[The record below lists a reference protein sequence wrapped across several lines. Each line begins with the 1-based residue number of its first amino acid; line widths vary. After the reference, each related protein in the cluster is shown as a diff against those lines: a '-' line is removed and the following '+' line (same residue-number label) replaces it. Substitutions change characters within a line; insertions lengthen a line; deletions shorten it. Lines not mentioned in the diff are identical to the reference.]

1 MKMPPLQT
9 RRFSLTN
16 TFFYK
21 KKKKPIITVR
31 KEMRIM
37 QKFVYEYAT
46 KVYFGEGAAREH
58 LAEAVS
64 GYGKNVML
72 AYGGGSVKKNGIY
85 DELKTILENAG
96 KTVTDFSGIMSNP
109 TYAKVQEGAKLAKEQ
124 KIDFILAVGGGS
136 VIDCCKI
143 VAAQAKTDKDLWEM
157 EMTEH
162 QFPTEVLPMG
172 AVVTA
177 SGTGAEMNGGAVI
190 TNEEKIIKAGM
201 AAAAPRF
208 AILDP
213 EYTMSLPHMQVIS
226 GAFDTLSHA
235 METYFGNSDQD
246 NVSDDVALAI
256 MRNTVVNMRRLLK
269 NINDIQAR
277 SNLMWDSA
285 MAENGILKVG
295 RVTDFQAHQLEHQLG
310 AYTDCNHGQG
320 LAVIHPAYY
329 RHIVKDAKEKFERF
343 GKEVFGVESAGESV
357 EALAAFIK
365 ECGLPT
371 KMGEL
376 RSKTEITPELLKNV
390 ADTCNVIKCNP
401 RELGRDEIY
410 EILME
415 CM

>member
-1 MKMPPLQT
+1 
-9 RRFSLTN
+9 
-16 TFFYK
+16 
-21 KKKKPIITVR
+21 
-31 KEMRIM
+31 M

-46 KVYFGEGAAREH
+46 KVYFGAGAVKKH
-58 LAEAVS
+58 LAQAVS
-64 GYGKNVML
+64 GYGQNVML

-85 DELKTILENAG
+85 DEVKKILEDAG
-96 KTVTDFSGIMSNP
+96 KKVFDFSGVMSNP
-109 TYAKVQEGAKLAKEQ
+109 TYAKVQEGAGMAKKEN
-124 KIDFILAVGGGS
+124 IDFILAVGGGS

-143 VAAQAKTDKDLWEM
+143 VAAQAKTEEDLWEM

-162 QFPTEVLPMG
+162 KFPTEVLPMG
-172 AVVTA
+172 AIVTA

-190 TNEEKIIKAGM
+190 TNEEKVIKAGM

-213 EYTMSLPHMQVIS
+213 EYTWSVPRMQVIS

-246 NVSDDVALAI
+246 NVSDDVALSI

-269 NINDIQAR
+269 DINDVQAR
-277 SNLMWDSA
+277 GNLMWDSA

-295 RVTDFQAHQLEHQLG
+295 RVTDFQAHQMEHQLG

-329 RHIVKDAKEKFERF
+329 RHIVKDAEEKFQRF
-343 GKEVFGVESAGESV
+343 GKEVFGVDSAQAGV
-357 EALAAFIK
+357 EALADFIK

-376 RSKTEITPELLKNV
+376 KSKVEITSEILRNV

-401 RELGRDEIY
+401 RELSRDEIY
-410 EILME
+410 DLLME

>member
-1 MKMPPLQT
+1 
-9 RRFSLTN
+9 
-16 TFFYK
+16 
-21 KKKKPIITVR
+21 
-31 KEMRIM
+31 M

-64 GYGKNVML
+64 GYGQNVML

-85 DELKTILENAG
+85 DEIKKILEDAG
-96 KTVTDFSGIMSNP
+96 KKVTDFSGIMPNP
-109 TYAKVQEGAKLAKEQ
+109 TYAKVQEGAELAKKE

-162 QFPTEVLPMG
+162 QFPTDVLPMG

-177 SGTGAEMNGGAVI
+177 SDTGAEMNGGAVI
-190 TNEEKIIKAGM
+190 TNEEKVIKAGM

-208 AILDP
+208 AVLDP
-213 EYTMSLPHMQVIS
+213 AYTASVPRMQVIS

-235 METYFGNSDQD
+235 METYFGNSDPD

-256 MRNTVVNMRRLLK
+256 MRNTVVNMRRLLG
-269 NINDIQAR
+269 NIDDIQAKG
-277 SNLMWDSA
+277 NLMWDSA

-295 RVTDFQAHQLEHQLG
+295 RVTDFQAHQMEHQLG

-329 RHIVKDAKEKFERF
+329 RHIVKDAEEKFRRF
-343 GKEVFGVESAGESV
+343 GKEVFGVDTAEAGV
-357 EALAAFIK
+357 EALADFIK
-365 ECGLPT
+365 ECGLPA

-376 RSKTEITPELLKNV
+376 KSRTEITPEILRSV

-401 RELGRDEIY
+401 RELSRDEIY
-410 EILME
+410 DILME

>member
-1 MKMPPLQT
+1 
-9 RRFSLTN
+9 
-16 TFFYK
+16 
-21 KKKKPIITVR
+21 
-31 KEMRIM
+31 M

-46 KVYFGEGAAREH
+46 KVYFGAGAVKKH
-58 LAEAVS
+58 LAQAVS
-64 GYGKNVML
+64 GYGQNVML

-85 DELKTILENAG
+85 DEVKKILEDAG
-96 KTVTDFSGIMSNP
+96 KKVFDFSGVMSNP
-109 TYAKVQEGAKLAKEQ
+109 TYAKVQEGAGMAKKEN
-124 KIDFILAVGGGS
+124 IDFILAVGGGS

-143 VAAQAKTDKDLWEM
+143 VAAQAKTEEDLWEM

-162 QFPTEVLPMG
+162 KFPTEVLPMG
-172 AVVTA
+172 AIVTA

-190 TNEEKIIKAGM
+190 TNEEKVTKAGM

-213 EYTMSLPHMQVIS
+213 EYTLSVPRMQVIS

-246 NVSDDVALAI
+246 NVSDDVALSI

-269 NINDIQAR
+269 DINDVQAR
-277 SNLMWDSA
+277 GNLMWDSA

-295 RVTDFQAHQLEHQLG
+295 RVTDFQAHQMEHQLG

-329 RHIVKDAKEKFERF
+329 RHIVKDAEEKFQRF
-343 GKEVFGVESAGESV
+343 GKEVFGVDSAQAGV
-357 EALAAFIK
+357 EALADFIK

-376 RSKTEITPELLKNV
+376 KSKVEITPEILRNV

-401 RELGRDEIY
+401 RELSRDEIY
-410 EILME
+410 DLLME

>member
-1 MKMPPLQT
+1 
-9 RRFSLTN
+9 
-16 TFFYK
+16 
-21 KKKKPIITVR
+21 
-31 KEMRIM
+31 M
-37 QKFVYEYAT
+37 QKFVYEYPT
-46 KVYFGEGAAREH
+46 KVYFGEGAAKEH

-64 GYGKNVML
+64 AYGHNVML

-85 DELKTILENAG
+85 DDVKEILEGAG
-96 KTVTDFSGIMSNP
+96 KKVTDFSGIMSNP
-109 TYAKVQEGAKLAKEQ
+109 TYAKVQEGAELAKKEN
-124 KIDFILAVGGGS
+124 IDFILAVGGGS

-143 VAAQAKTDKDLWEM
+143 VAAQAKTEEDFWEM

-162 QFPTEVLPMG
+162 KFPTEVIPMG
-172 AVVTA
+172 AIVTA

-190 TNEEKIIKAGM
+190 TNEEKVIKAGM

-208 AILDP
+208 AVLDP
-213 EYTMSLPHMQVIS
+213 AYTMSVPRMQVIS

-246 NVSDDVALAI
+246 NVSDDVALSI
-256 MRNTVVNMRRLLK
+256 MRNTVVNMRRLMG

-277 SNLMWDSA
+277 GNLMWDSA

-329 RHIVKDAKEKFERF
+329 RHIVKDAEDKFTRF
-343 GKEVFGVESAGESV
+343 AKEVFGADTAEKGV
-357 EALAAFIK
+357 EALADFIK

-376 RSKTEITPELLKNV
+376 KSKVEITQEVLRNV

-401 RELGRDEIY
+401 RELSRDEIY
-410 EILME
+410 DILME